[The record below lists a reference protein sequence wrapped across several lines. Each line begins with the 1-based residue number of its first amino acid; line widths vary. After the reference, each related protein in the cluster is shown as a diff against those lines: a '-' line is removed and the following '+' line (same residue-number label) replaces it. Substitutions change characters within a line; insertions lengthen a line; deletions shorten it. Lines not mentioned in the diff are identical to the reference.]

1 MVLANWAVSCSPSRN
16 AFPPFPPSLLPLDP
30 RWAIPIK
37 SRVRDVCQ
45 VRAMNEVVNALKP
58 EQQQMANGGD
68 APLRVVNGV
77 RTFRSLWLRRWMYT
91 SPPLKTF
98 MVVPET
104 SPLDAVAISPPTP
117 SKSLKRNP
125 ALSLPSLR
133 SPSLATL
140 ERACQKIFRKPPL
153 HSASPIILSG
163 ATATGYGKGY
173 ARYGLARGPR

>member
-1 MVLANWAVSCSPSRN
+1 
-16 AFPPFPPSLLPLDP
+16 
-30 RWAIPIK
+30 
-37 SRVRDVCQ
+37 
-45 VRAMNEVVNALKP
+45 MNEVVNALKP

-125 ALSLPSLR
+125 ALGLPSLR

-153 HSASPIILSG
+153 HSLRQSLSQEQRRLAMERDMLG
-163 ATATGYGKGY
+163 MVFPE
-173 ARYGLARGPR
+173 ARDEDARSRWRQKET